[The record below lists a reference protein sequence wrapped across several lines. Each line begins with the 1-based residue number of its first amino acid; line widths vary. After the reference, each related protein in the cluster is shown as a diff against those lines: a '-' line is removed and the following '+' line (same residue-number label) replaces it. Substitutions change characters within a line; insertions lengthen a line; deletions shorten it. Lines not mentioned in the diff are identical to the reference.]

1 MPDYEH
7 FTAALDLAQTELEC
21 CGMTDARNFDM
32 SVWQLRRL
40 GPRGAAVPPS
50 CCVQRAPASH
60 LNPAPRNATRCQ
72 ELAPNPE
79 FRHVPGCLAKLEDW
93 YHQQFIVFMLSLFVV
108 ALLKLGILLVTI
120 FSCIRLR
127 KRRRELHTFIMN
139 SNRTNENI
147 YETKMSTMHEEPV
160 MAKYIQPNNFY
171 SPRVRNPRIFHSKP
185 NEMRASMLDPEMLRE
200 MDPECA
206 VASFR
211 GYKLNLMIPYYSRIN
226 SRSVC
231 IADQLNQKITKTKDH
246 AVVDEDE
253 DVNEERAGRTG
264 KGLAQPRE
272 LFPQSSSPSPPSP
285 GPGPSSRSYEEEKV
299 VILKRLADT
308 KKRLNAIP
316 SETRNTYVAKKREK
330 QLERK
335 QSPNRSECRLM
346 PGSPATPPAR
356 KLMPW
361 EIIEDDP
368 ACNELATTPRQQ
380 RLEAECDTPTRE
392 QNARQTHTVH
402 AKDTKPGPSKENVI
416 PNIIKKD
423 TKSKHNK
430 KEVITGPDYGTK
442 RAEEIFEGWCQTLQ
456 AESDEDEEDDI
467 GDIDDKP
474 TPVDITCEES
484 AILPPNLAE
493 DVRQWLE
500 DEDADADKT
509 ITTMLPID
517 HLTFDWTCD
526 HTSFK
531 GQREIFTAT
540 PGPTFDLD
548 DTTTPLDIFRK
559 IFDDHL
565 LDLIVTQTNKHSN
578 LLIDQITTEHS
589 RLIKWENTDREEI
602 LIFLSIL
609 ILQGLAPLNVES
621 DYFKENGY
629 LTLKYFKNLM
639 TYNRFTLLKR
649 MIHFSDN
656 MTDLRG
662 LTCAQKKL
670 RKIQPVLDHLNEKFG
685 KLYIPKQNIAIDESL
700 LKWHGRLSFAQKIA
714 TKAAKVGVKSYELCE
729 SDTGYLWSFFVYT
742 GKDAKT
748 TDGKDRQDE
757 NEQPTVT

>member
-1 MPDYEH
+1 MP
-7 FTAALDLAQTELEC
+7 
-21 CGMTDARNFDM
+21 
-32 SVWQLRRL
+32 
-40 GPRGAAVPPS
+40 
-50 CCVQRAPASH
+50 
-60 LNPAPRNATRCQ
+60 
-72 ELAPNPE
+72 
-79 FRHVPGCLAKLEDW
+79 
-93 YHQQFIVFMLSLFVV
+93 
-108 ALLKLGILLVTI
+108 
-120 FSCIRLR
+120 
-127 KRRRELHTFIMN
+127 
-139 SNRTNENI
+139 
-147 YETKMSTMHEEPV
+147 
-160 MAKYIQPNNFY
+160 
-171 SPRVRNPRIFHSKP
+171 
-185 NEMRASMLDPEMLRE
+185 
-200 MDPECA
+200 
-206 VASFR
+206 
-211 GYKLNLMIPYYSRIN
+211 
-226 SRSVC
+226 
-231 IADQLNQKITKTKDH
+231 
-246 AVVDEDE
+246 
-253 DVNEERAGRTG
+253 
-264 KGLAQPRE
+264 
-272 LFPQSSSPSPPSP
+272 
-285 GPGPSSRSYEEEKV
+285 SYEEEKV

-330 QLERK
+330 QLERFLLPDAPPRKQTRK

-380 RLEAECDTPTRE
+380 RLEAECDTPTSVLSLDSAVEVPGFSPLRVDWTTG
-392 QNARQTHTVH
+392 NLRKQTPVTPATHRSQ
-402 AKDTKPGPSKENVI
+402 KPGPSKANSNE
-416 PNIIKKD
+416 NIIKKD

-757 NEQPTVT
+757 NEQPDSDLTDEPVSTSASSMPPPPTNATAQIVQSLAKPLLGLGYTLIMDNFYNSPLLARYLKSKRQIVSGHCG

>member
-1 MPDYEH
+1 
-7 FTAALDLAQTELEC
+7 
-21 CGMTDARNFDM
+21 MT
-32 SVWQLRRL
+32 
-40 GPRGAAVPPS
+40 
-50 CCVQRAPASH
+50 
-60 LNPAPRNATRCQ
+60 
-72 ELAPNPE
+72 
-79 FRHVPGCLAKLEDW
+79 
-93 YHQQFIVFMLSLFVV
+93 
-108 ALLKLGILLVTI
+108 
-120 FSCIRLR
+120 
-127 KRRRELHTFIMN
+127 
-139 SNRTNENI
+139 
-147 YETKMSTMHEEPV
+147 
-160 MAKYIQPNNFY
+160 
-171 SPRVRNPRIFHSKP
+171 
-185 NEMRASMLDPEMLRE
+185 
-200 MDPECA
+200 
-206 VASFR
+206 
-211 GYKLNLMIPYYSRIN
+211 
-226 SRSVC
+226 
-231 IADQLNQKITKTKDH
+231 LNQKITKTKDH

-253 DVNEERAGRTG
+253 DVNEGEDAGEDRER
-264 KGLAQPRE
+264 
-272 LFPQSSSPSPPSP
+272 
-285 GPGPSSRSYEEEKV
+285 
-299 VILKRLADT
+299 
-308 KKRLNAIP
+308 
-316 SETRNTYVAKKREK
+316 ETRNTYVAKKREK
-330 QLERK
+330 QLERFLLPDAPPRKQTRK

-380 RLEAECDTPTRE
+380 RLEAECDTPTSVLSLDSAVEVPGFSPLRVDWTTG
-392 QNARQTHTVH
+392 NLRKQTPVTPATHRSQ
-402 AKDTKPGPSKENVI
+402 KPGPSKANSNE
-416 PNIIKKD
+416 NIIKKD

-757 NEQPTVT
+757 NEQPDSDLTDEPVSTSASSMPPPPTNATAQIVQSLAKPLLGLGYTLIMDNFYNSPLLARYLKSKRQIVSGHCG